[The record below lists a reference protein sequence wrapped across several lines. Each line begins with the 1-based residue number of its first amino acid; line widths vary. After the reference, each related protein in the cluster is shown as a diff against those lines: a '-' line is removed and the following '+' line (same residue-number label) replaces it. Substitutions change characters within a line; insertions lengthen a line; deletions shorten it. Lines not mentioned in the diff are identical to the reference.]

1 MNVRGGDATRI
12 ATVRAQ
18 KLIESLGL
26 ADEVAVVCIDQGEQ
40 LECVLAIPSQ
50 FGHHFVLRF
59 RANRQITR
67 EKMACMFVEGAELL
81 RAQRDRIAL
90 RR

>member
-59 RANRQITR
+59 HANRQITR